1 MCYNGMFSSSRNLQ
15 MMPEA
20 FRAAGACTSCRW
32 VSHSLIEDIQ
42 NKTCLKG
49 TRPLSPLIVPGY
61 LPSVVIGSTSTS
73 FPWTW
78 GMGHSTFQGTL
89 RENNKAEPPKHFME
103 SKYGESNRGAA
114 AGGQEEL
121 HRGLLSTSQPPSCLL
136 LWELFSSL
144 MLHPQKPWERR
155 EGCKMSRK
163 MPCLLPSIFSPMKF
177 YLYKERGFIS
187 VLLCLSP

>member
-20 FRAAGACTSCRW
+20 FRAAGACTSCCW
-32 VSHSLIEDIQ
+32 VSHSLIDDIQ

-78 GMGHSTFQGTL
+78 GMGQQFNISGHFTGEQQSRTSKTFHGVKIRGKQQRGSCRRSGGATQRVAQHISASQLPPLLRTL
-89 RENNKAEPPKHFME
+89 QFFNVAPTKTM
-103 SKYGESNRGAA
+103 G
-114 AGGQEEL
+114 
-121 HRGLLSTSQPPSCLL
+121 
-136 LWELFSSL
+136 
-144 MLHPQKPWERR
+144 
-155 EGCKMSRK
+155 
-163 MPCLLPSIFSPMKF
+163 
-177 YLYKERGFIS
+177 KERG
-187 VLLCLSP
+187 VQGE

>member
-20 FRAAGACTSCRW
+20 FRAAGACTSCCW
-32 VSHSLIEDIQ
+32 VSHSLIDDIQ

-103 SKYGESNRGAA
+103 SKYGESNRGSCRRS
-114 AGGQEEL
+114 GGATQRVAQ
-121 HRGLLSTSQPPSCLL
+121 HISASQLPPPLRTL
-136 LWELFSSL
+136 QFFNVAPTKT
-144 MLHPQKPWERR
+144 M
-155 EGCKMSRK
+155 G
-163 MPCLLPSIFSPMKF
+163 
-177 YLYKERGFIS
+177 KERG
-187 VLLCLSP
+187 VQGE